1 MNTMLRRFTTVVL
14 VAFFLGCATAAA
26 TAQPDKVKADFE
38 KAIAAEAMD
47 AKLAGVDAV
56 VASGL
61 PEGVMILWP
70 ALEQSLIVVENM
82 NRVLKAEKERK
93 EHLERKQKKNE
104 KPAPPELKK
113 VLDGMAK
120 YAARKADT
128 ETLRDAIQ
136 AGLGKLFA
144 GLPAGA
150 RDAASEPLIEAAGR
164 EKDVGRRARMLT
176 ALGSLNGPGPRQA
189 ILPYVADKVQEVRI
203 AAAKALLRQ
212 ATGAGDGTS
221 KLTAPFWSKAFTNL
235 TESLGKAIK
244 NREKLHKKYE
254 AAGKKFHKL
263 TVDERT
269 MGLPKKAI
277 KPNAERDKLG
287 YQLMAEQEFIDTLR
301 LALGRMFSR
310 LPADVQ
316 TTLVA
321 PLSKRVGSGKPA
333 DKVELAE
340 TLGHLKS
347 DAARDALVPLVEDK
361 APEVRIVAVEALG
374 RMADPKATPAL
385 ARAIKDAFWQVRSV
399 AIEALAKTGGRPAV
413 DALVIA
419 MAGAEGRIV
428 HDLSD
433 ALVKLTGQNF
443 HENKVLWRDWWKK
456 NRDAYTGPPAVAKA
470 GEKKPAGEGGKPG
483 GAQGEAYKSREKGV
497 SFYGIRTRSKR
508 IIYILDVSGSMNWE
522 LGAYAE
528 PGQRPRMGPVGERKI
543 DQAIDELKTSI
554 TSLPNDATFNIV
566 FYASDVDVWQ
576 KKLVVASADNKKK
589 AIRWAEAIK
598 ADGATNIFNAL
609 ERAFQFAGRG
619 TFDPKYAVAADT
631 FYLLSD
637 GRSNRGR
644 VIEAE
649 AILLEV
655 KRLNR
660 FQKVVVHS
668 IALGR
673 DADFDFMEKLAKQN
687 GGKFVE
693 HSGR

>member
-14 VAFFLGCATAAA
+14 VALVLGCAPAAA
-26 TAQPDKVKADFE
+26 RAQPDKVKADFE
-38 KAIAAEAMD
+38 KAMAAEAMD
-47 AKLAGVDAV
+47 AQLAGVDAV

-61 PEGVMILWP
+61 PEGVMILLP
-70 ALEQSLIVVENM
+70 ALERSLIVVENM
-82 NRVLKAEKERK
+82 DRVLKARKERK

-104 KPAPPELKK
+104 EPAPKLKK
-113 VLDGMAK
+113 VLDEMAK
-120 YAARKADT
+120 FTARKADAAK
-128 ETLRDAIQ
+128 LRDAIQ

-144 GLPAGA
+144 GLAAEA
-150 RDAASEPLIEAAGR
+150 RDAAAEPLIEAARR

-176 ALGSLNGPGPRQA
+176 ALGSLNGPGPREA

-203 AAAKALLRQ
+203 AAARALLLQ
-212 ATGAGDGTS
+212 AGGTGDGTS
-221 KLTAPFWSKAFTNL
+221 KLTAPFWSRAFTSL

-263 TVDERT
+263 TVKERT
-269 MGLPKKAI
+269 AGLPKKAI
-277 KPNAERDKLG
+277 KPSAERDRLG
-287 YQLMAEQEFIDTLR
+287 YELMADQEFIDTLR
-301 LALGRMFSR
+301 LALGRIFAR

-316 TTLVA
+316 TPLVA
-321 PLSKRVGSGKPA
+321 PLLKRVGRGKPA
-333 DKVELAE
+333 DRVELAE
-340 TLGHLKS
+340 TLGHLKC
-347 DAARDALVPLVEDK
+347 DAARDALMPLVDDK
-361 APEVRIVAVEALG
+361 APELRIVAVEALG
-374 RMADPKATPAL
+374 RMADPRATPAL
-385 ARAIKDAFWQVRSV
+385 ARAIKDPFWQVRSV
-399 AIEALAKTGGRPAV
+399 AIDALARIGGRPAV

-433 ALVKLTGQNF
+433 ALVKLTGQDF

-470 GEKKPAGEGGKPG
+470 GGKKPAGEGGKPDD
-483 GAQGEAYKSREKGV
+483 AQGEADKGGEKGV

-554 TSLPNDATFNIV
+554 TSLPKDATFNIV

-576 KKLVVASADNKKK
+576 KKLVVASPDNKKK
-589 AIRWAEAIK
+589 AIHWAEAIN
-598 ADGATNIFNAL
+598 ADGATNIFNAI

-619 TFDPKYAVAADT
+619 TFDSKYAVAADT

-644 VIEAE
+644 VIDAD

-687 GGKFVE
+687 GGKFIE